1 MRMCPRCAEQFPG
14 TQRYCPN
21 EGAILVEEIDL
32 SRIGTCVGNYQLHAI
47 IGRGGMGTVYSGEHV
62 YIHKKVAVKVLH
74 ARFAGYEDAV
84 HRFLAEA
91 RAASSIQHP
100 NIVDVTDFGP
110 MPDGGVYFVMEYL
123 EGTSLEDCIE
133 KDEFLP
139 LHRAL
144 NITNQICLALA
155 AAHEKRIVHR
165 DLKPENIML
174 IRKPGRRDVIRT
186 MPDGGGA
193 GGGAGYV
200 TEREDEYDFVKILD
214 FGIAKVHTP
223 DQAVPQTLHGTIFG
237 TPEYMSPE
245 AARGEDVDHR
255 ADIYAVGVI
264 LFDMLTGR
272 PPFEAESAAEVLAM
286 QINQAP
292 PLPRA
297 MAPHNE
303 ITEACERLILRALA
317 KDPARR
323 HQSIDEF
330 RDEMQHCYGSVA
342 YHRAPSSFP
351 GIPLPGPEARQPPR
365 LTDELDEWL
374 HSDESR
380 MSLEQ
385 ARILALAAP
394 AAKSIAPPAMSPDEE
409 ERLAAALDA
418 ALGDSDDEDD
428 DL

>member
-1 MRMCPRCAEQFPG
+1 MRMCPRCAERFPG
-14 TQRYCPN
+14 SQRYCPN

-32 SRIGTCVGNYQLHAI
+32 SRIGTRVGNYQLHAI

-123 EGTSLEDCIE
+123 EGTSLEDRIE
-133 KDEFLP
+133 KDEFLA

-174 IRKPGRRDVIRT
+174 IRKPGRRDVIRSA
-186 MPDGGGA
+186 PED
-193 GGGAGYV
+193 GAGYV

-214 FGIAKVHTP
+214 FGIAKVHAP
-223 DQAVPQTLHGTIFG
+223 EQAVPQTLHGTIFG

-272 PPFEAESAAEVLAM
+272 PPFEAESTAEVLAM
-286 QINQAP
+286 QISQAP

-317 KDPARR
+317 KNPAQR

-330 RDEMQHCYGSVA
+330 RDEMQRCYGSVA

-351 GIPLPGPEARQPPR
+351 GIPLPGPEARQQPR

-374 HSDESR
+374 HSDQSR
-380 MSLEQ
+380 MSLDQ
-385 ARILALAAP
+385 ARKLALSAP
-394 AAKSIAPPAMSPDEE
+394 AAESFSPPALSPDEE
-409 ERLAAALDA
+409 ERLADALDA
-418 ALGDSDDEDD
+418 ALGDDLGESDDV
-428 DL
+428 